1 MTDPVLTPRCAAE
14 RWAQL
19 VLNACSADS
28 DLKTLN
34 LWARSVGVS
43 RTSLCDS
50 CRMVQV
56 EPREARD
63 LARILRACRVA
74 AKECV
79 HLESI
84 LDVRDS
90 RTLVKLLSK
99 AGLKGPTPTTS
110 SLTFVLEHQQ
120 FVAADN
126 DGLRALR
133 RLVECS
139 EIENRTV
146 HGRSSSSGGHRDI
159 APSFAS
165 SHRLGALPVEPLRI
179 EPAAKWLRK
188 H

>member
-1 MTDPVLTPRCAAE
+1 MTNPVFTPRCAAE

-28 DLKTLN
+28 DPKTLE
-34 LWARSVGVS
+34 LWARCVGVS

-63 LARILRACRVA
+63 LARVLRACQVA
-74 AKECV
+74 AKECA

-99 AGLKGPTPTTS
+99 AGLKGPTPTPS

-139 EIENRTV
+139 EIENRSA
-146 HGRSSSSGGHRDI
+146 HGTSSSNGGHRDA
-159 APSFAS
+159 APSLES
-165 SHRLGALPVEPLRI
+165 SHRLGALPVEALRI
-179 EPAAKWLRK
+179 DPTAKWLRK